1 MALKSDVI
9 AGYNKKNTGVTLIS
23 TRLTPL
29 VIALLGSSPVL
40 AGEFSVELGGFYS
53 QSDTNMEVTNP
64 VAANNFT
71 LDYESDLQLAENEFL
86 PFVELNYHFNE
97 RHNFYLDWKQLHRNA
112 ETQALTKPF
121 QIEIN
126 DTIYDIKAGG
136 KLSSTLN
143 FDIVRIGY
151 GYDAFQG
158 SNYDVGFS
166 LGLHTMFIK
175 TGFEGIIGVCHPSE
189 LLNNVCGSQAIP
201 RIVDE
206 NVTAPLPDFGVYAN
220 YEFIPGWKLT
230 THAQY
235 FYIKLNDVK
244 GELVDVK
251 LGIDANIT
259 DNWRMSVAY
268 NYYKV
273 DVDIAQKSPNKDTQ
287 IADYNI
293 YYSFIGPMLSVSYTF

>member
-1 MALKSDVI
+1 MSIRLLPLII
-9 AGYNKKNTGVTLIS
+9 ASLLS
-23 TRLTPL
+23 TQVQADDFT
-29 VIALLGSSPVL
+29 IQ
-40 AGEFSVELGGFYS
+40 LGGFYS

-64 VAANNFT
+64 ISGNNFT

-86 PFVELNYHFNE
+86 PFIELNYHFNE
-97 RHNFYLDWKQLHRNA
+97 RHNIYLDWKQLHRNA

-121 QIEIN
+121 QLEIN

-136 KLSSTLN
+136 NLNSTLN
-143 FDIVRIGY
+143 IDVLRFGY
-151 GYDAFQG
+151 GYDVFQG
-158 SNYDVGFS
+158 SNYDVGLS

-175 TGFEGIIGVCHPSE
+175 TGFEGVIGVCASSE

-206 NVTAPLPDFGVYAN
+206 NVTAPLPDIGIYGQ
-220 YEFIPGWKLT
+220 YEFVPGWQIT
-230 THAQY
+230 SHAQY

-244 GELVDVK
+244 GELVDIKV
-251 LGIDANIT
+251 GVNAQIT
-259 DNWRMSVAY
+259 PNWRMSVAY

-273 DVDIAQKSPNKDTQ
+273 DVNIAQNSPNKDTQ

-293 YYSFIGPMLSVSYTF
+293 YYNFIGPMLSISYSF

>member
-9 AGYNKKNTGVTLIS
+9 AGYNKKNTGVALIS

-29 VIALLGSSPVL
+29 MIALLTCTPVL
-40 AGEFSVELGGFYS
+40 AGEFSLELGGFYS

-64 VAANNFT
+64 NTASNFT
-71 LDYESDLQLAENEFL
+71 LNYESDLQLAENEFL

-97 RHNFYLDWKQLHRNA
+97 RHHLYLDWKQLHRTA
-112 ETQALTKPF
+112 ETQALSKPF

-143 FDIVRIGY
+143 IDILRVGY
-151 GYDAFQG
+151 GFDAIQG
-158 SNYDVGFS
+158 SNYDVGLS

-175 TGFEGIIGVCHPSE
+175 TGFEGIIGVCKASE
-189 LLNNVCGSQAIP
+189 LLNNVCASQAIP
-201 RIVDE
+201 QIVDE
-206 NVTAPLPDFGVYAN
+206 NITAPLPDFGVYAN
-220 YEFIPGWKLT
+220 YEFISGWDLT

-235 FYIKLNDVK
+235 FYINLNDVK
-244 GELVDVK
+244 GELVDIK
-251 LGIDANIT
+251 LGIDAQIT
-259 DNWRMSVAY
+259 PNWRMSVAY

-273 DVDIAQKSPNKDTQ
+273 DVDIAQKSPNKETQ